1 MQSGIGQKR
10 RGGKKV
16 RKRLLAKSG
25 GPQKLSIAQQD
36 FQLGGGEYPPLRYSE
51 EETNRLLEE
60 AYANIPKRA
69 GKRGTRNLKRQSN
82 RWEVIRRARQLS
94 KTNYGIRTHE
104 RRMAHRSRLAT
115 EVRQI
120 KQDAPSL
127 KERDAAYQKYVL
139 EQWTQFMFEDQ
150 EQREEKDTA

>member
-1 MQSGIGQKR
+1 VSGIGQKR

-16 RKRLLAKSG
+16 RKRLMAKSG
-25 GPQKLSIAQQD
+25 GAEKISIAQQD

-60 AYANIPKRA
+60 AYASIPERA
-69 GKRGTRNLKRQSN
+69 GKRGTRNLRRQAN
-82 RWEVIRRARQLS
+82 RWEAVRTARNLS

-115 EVRQI
+115 EVRQV
-120 KQDAPSL
+120 KEDAPSVR
-127 KERDAAYQKYVL
+127 ERDAAYQQYVL
-139 EQWTQFMFEDQ
+139 EQWTHRMFEEQ
-150 EQREEKDTA
+150 EQGDEKDSA

>member
-10 RGGKKV
+10 RGGKNV
-16 RKRLLAKSG
+16 RKRLMAKSG
-25 GPQKLSIAQQD
+25 GPPKLSIAQQD

-60 AYANIPKRA
+60 AYASIPERA
-69 GKRGTRNLKRQSN
+69 GKRGTRNLRRQSN
-82 RWEVIRRARQLS
+82 RWEVVRRARNLS

-115 EVRQI
+115 EVRQV
-120 KQDAPSL
+120 KQDAPSVR
-127 KERDAAYQKYVL
+127 ERDTAYQQYVL
-139 EQWTQFMFEDQ
+139 EKWTNIMFD
-150 EQREEKDTA
+150 EQEEKDSA